1 MAKSKK
7 SVRKSGRGH
16 GRKASARPPAA
27 HDAIALL
34 KADHRQVQE
43 WFEQFQSA
51 RSSARKQVLAG
62 QICQALKVHTQIEEE
77 LFYPAFLAATG
88 EVGIHHEAE
97 VEHNGAKRLIDEIGS
112 SGAQDDYFEAKVTVL
127 AEMIRHHVNEEE
139 KRDGMFAKARQS
151 DMELAGLGQRLASRK
166 AELTGMIEAGEE
178 EPASRSAVSL
188 SANRRSSGGVARLA
202 KRD

>member
-1 MAKSKK
+1 MAKSKI
-7 SVRKSGRGH
+7 SVRKSGRGR
-16 GRKASARPPAA
+16 GRKASARLPAA

-43 WFEQFQSA
+43 WFAQFQSA

-62 QICQALKVHTQIEEE
+62 QICEALKVHTRIEEE

-88 EVGIHHEAE
+88 EVAIHHEAE
-97 VEHNGAKRLIDEIGS
+97 VEHNGAKRLIDEIGP
-112 SGAQDDYFEAKVTVL
+112 SGAQDNYFDAKVTVL
-127 AEMIRHHVNEEE
+127 AEMIRHHVDEEE

-151 DMELAGLGQRLASRK
+151 DMDLAGLGQRLASRK
-166 AELTGMIEAGEE
+166 AELTGMKGAGEE
-178 EPASRSAVSL
+178 EPASRSAVPL
-188 SANRRSSGGVARLA
+188 SANRRSSVVARLA

>member
-7 SVRKSGRGH
+7 GVRKSGRGR
-16 GRKASARPPAA
+16 GRNARERLPAVR
-27 HDAIALL
+27 DAIALL
-34 KADHRQVQE
+34 KADHHQVRE
-43 WFEQFQSA
+43 WFEEFQSA

-62 QICQALKVHTQIEEE
+62 QICEALKVHTQVEEE

-88 EVGIHHEAE
+88 EVAIHHEAE

-112 SGAQDDYFEAKVTVL
+112 SAAQDDYFDAKVTVL

-151 DMELAGLGQRLASRK
+151 DMDLAGLGQRLASRK
-166 AELTGMIEAGEE
+166 AELTGMMEAGEE
-178 EPASRSAVSL
+178 EPASRSTGSS